1 MGMGLGLALFAAA
14 LRASAGAD
22 GASDL
27 VRRLESLH
35 APGPVAVRLR
45 MDLRLERTLHKKTAK
60 GEASLHL
67 DVEEDAAGL
76 RVWWESGLLRSANEE
91 ERGHDRD
98 PDRLTPLRE
107 GMKELDPARLGH
119 LLDQGGSLAGL
130 TKGGPAEEVGEAFEG
145 RDARRL
151 VFHFEPR
158 LSPTE
163 RYYVRHHEGRFTVWI
178 AQDGTPLASE
188 SQATFDGKTSRTF
201 GRFKGSTT
209 VRTRYAAEGGRLRV
223 AEREVDERNDRDD
236 GGEMEHTWKRFVLEP
251 R

>member
-1 MGMGLGLALFAAA
+1 MGMRLGLALLAAA
-14 LRASAGAD
+14 LAAPAGAG

-27 VRRLESLH
+27 ARRLESLH
-35 APGPVAVRLR
+35 APAPLAVRLR
-45 MDLRLERTLHKKTAK
+45 MDLRLERTLHKKTVK

-67 DVEEDAAGL
+67 DVEEDATGL
-76 RVWWESGLLRSANEE
+76 RVRWESGLLRDANEE
-91 ERGHDRD
+91 ERGHDLE

-119 LLDQGGSLAGL
+119 LLDQAASLAGL
-130 TKGGPAEEVGEAFEG
+130 TKSDPAEEGREAFEG
-145 RDARRL
+145 REARRL

-158 LSPTE
+158 LSWTE
-163 RYYVRHHEGRFTVWI
+163 RYYVRHSEGRFTVWI
-178 AQDGTPLASE
+178 ANDGTPLGSQ

-236 GGEMEHTWKRFVLEP
+236 GGEMEHAWKRFVLEP

>member
-1 MGMGLGLALFAAA
+1 MEMRLGLALLAAA
-14 LRASAGAD
+14 VAAPAGAD

-27 VRRLESLH
+27 ARRLENLH
-35 APGPVAVRLR
+35 AAAPLAVRLR

-67 DVEEDAAGL
+67 DIEEDPAGL
-76 RVWWESGLLRSANEE
+76 RVRWESGLLRDADEE

-98 PDRLTPLRE
+98 PDRLMPLRE
-107 GMKELDPARLGH
+107 GMKELDAARLGH
-119 LLDQGGSLAGL
+119 LLDQAGSLAGL
-130 TKGGPAEEVGEAFEG
+130 TKSDPAEEVREAFEG
-145 RDARRL
+145 REARRL

-158 LSPTE
+158 LSWTE
-163 RYYVRHHEGRFTVWI
+163 RYYVRHREGRLTVWI
-178 AQDGTPLASE
+178 ASDGTPLASE

-209 VRTRYAAEGGRLRV
+209 VRTRYATEGERLRV

-236 GGEMEHTWKRFVLEP
+236 AGEMEHTWKRFVLEA